1 MQAVYVIV
9 VALTVSFVPR
19 RFPIRPVPELTMRQ
33 MLEGY
38 QAAAVPPPARDLRA
52 VFDEALASHQW
63 SSRLPDRVCVALFD
77 LGDWLP
83 WLVEARTIIDASE
96 ARRADSRRNAGER
109 DRLVLAYAL
118 HRLLLGH
125 WLGCNANEVPIRRDA
140 LGCPRLP
147 GEVLFTSLS
156 HASEGLALAVSA
168 AGPVGV
174 DIEPA
179 ARASVMPEI
188 AERVCHPQEI
198 TAMPEPVGEVS
209 SEALL
214 ALWVR
219 KEAFLKAAGVGL
231 QHDMAAFAAPDKAIL
246 ELPGGGL
253 SQVRM
258 LHTNSAW
265 FAAVAA
271 APELVVE
278 CARLTPSRPDGQ

>member
-1 MQAVYVIV
+1 MQEV
-9 VALTVSFVPR
+9 L
-19 RFPIRPVPELTMRQ
+19 Q
-33 MLEGY
+33 GN
-38 QAAAVPPPARDLRA
+38 QAAEPPPESQDLRA
-52 VFDEALASHQW
+52 VFDELLALHRW
-63 SSRLPDRVCVALFD
+63 DTRLADRVCVALFD
-77 LGDWLP
+77 LGEWLP
-83 WLVEARTIIDASE
+83 WLTDARVIIDAAE

-109 DRLVLAYAL
+109 DRLALAYAL

-125 WLGCNANEVPIRRDA
+125 WLGCNASEVPIGRDA

-147 GEVLFTSLS
+147 GGVLFTSLS
-156 HASEGLALAVSA
+156 HASEGLALAVST

-179 ARASVMPEI
+179 TRASAMPEI
-188 AERVCHPQEI
+188 ADRVCHPQDAI
-198 TAMPEPVGEVS
+198 AIAGLTGEAA

-219 KEAFLKAAGVGL
+219 KEAFLKAAGIGL
-231 QHDMAAFAAPDKAIL
+231 QHDMAAFAAPDRAVL

-258 LHTNSAW
+258 LHTHSAW

-278 CARLTPSRPDGQ
+278 CAWLCPRPYDQEALRS

>member
-1 MQAVYVIV
+1 M
-9 VALTVSFVPR
+9 L
-19 RFPIRPVPELTMRQ
+19 Q
-33 MLEGY
+33 MLQGN
-38 QAAAVPPPARDLRA
+38 QAAEPPPESRDLHA
-52 VFDEALASHQW
+52 AFDEALTSHQW
-63 SSRLPDRVCVALFD
+63 STRLADRVYVALFD

-83 WLVEARTIIDASE
+83 WLADARALLDASE
-96 ARRADSRRNAGER
+96 VRRADSRRNAEER
-109 DRLVLAYAL
+109 DRLALAYAL

-125 WLGCNANEVPIRRDA
+125 WLGCNAREVPIRRDA
-140 LGCPRLP
+140 MGCPRLP

-156 HASEGLALAVSA
+156 HASEGLALAVST

-179 ARASVMPEI
+179 TRASAMPEI
-188 AERVCHPQEI
+188 AERVCHPQEVA
-198 TAMPEPVGEVS
+198 AMADLMGEAS

-231 QHDMAAFAAPDKAIL
+231 QYDMTTFAAPDRAVL

-253 SQVRM
+253 SEVRM
-258 LHTNSAW
+258 LHTNSEW

-271 APELVVE
+271 VPELIVE
-278 CARLTPSRPDGQ
+278 CVWLCPSRPDDQ